1 MRPSEKSLR
10 FNLSTMKAVAF
21 LGLSFAL
28 VVGAFRA
35 HAGEAPAV
43 RANYAAFSGAF
54 APLWIAADRNLFSK
68 YGLNVDLRYIAPATA
83 TQALIGKNLEIINPG
98 GEIVEAGLN
107 GEPVVYIAGI
117 MNRAVMSIY
126 AKPEIGSLADLKGKV
141 LAVTVPGATTDFAAR
156 LLLQQARLTPGKDV
170 KLIYLKGMVEIL
182 TGINQGN
189 ADAGIFTSPTTL
201 KAQHAGLKELV
212 NVTEQNIPM
221 IHAALA
227 STKEYIKTRSRQRR
241 GGFYKL
247 ISKASKFPAPMP
259 STPNK
264 SSANTRRP
272 PMWPTWRIPIRHF
285 CRRGKD
291 CRSCPPLPFRRC
303 SISRPIP
310 APKRRSPKR
319 SSTIPSL
326 RRSASRDLS
335 ISFTSRPN
343 PDMRCPNGNGLDPE
357 IRAAGAARQP
367 VLSPDRK
374 KLEGL
379 NDWND

>member
-1 MRPSEKSLR
+1 MRPFEKSLR
-10 FNLSTMKAVAF
+10 FSLSTMQAVLLFA
-21 LGLSFAL
+21 LSFTLTLVDGAL
-28 VVGAFRA
+28 KA
-35 HAGEAPAV
+35 HAGEAPAI

-54 APLWIAADRNLFSK
+54 APLWIAADRNLFTK

-126 AKPEIGSLADLKGKV
+126 AKPEIRSLADLKGKV

-156 LLLQQARLTPGKDV
+156 VLLQQARLTPGKDV

-227 STKEYIKTRSRQRR
+227 STKDYVKT
-241 GGFYKL
+241 
-247 ISKASKFPAPMP
+247 
-259 STPNK
+259 
-264 SSANTRRP
+264 
-272 PMWPTWRIPIRHF
+272 
-285 CRRGKD
+285 
-291 CRSCPPLPFRRC
+291 
-303 SISRPIP
+303 
-310 APKRRSPKR
+310 
-319 SSTIPSL
+319 
-326 RRSASRDLS
+326 
-335 ISFTSRPN
+335 N
-343 PDMRCPNGNGLDPE
+343 PDNVRRFLQ
-357 IRAAGAARQP
+357 AY
-367 VLSPDRK
+367 
-374 KLEGL
+374 LEGIKISHTDAEYAKQIIGKYTKTTDVADLENSYQTFLPAWERLPLVPAAAVQTML
-379 NDWND
+379 NFATHPAAKTTKPETFIDNSILAEIGKSGFVDKLYK

>member
-10 FNLSTMKAVAF
+10 FNLSAIKTLAF
-21 LGLSFAL
+21 LGLFFAG
-28 VVGAFRA
+28 VFSAFRA
-35 HAGEAPAV
+35 HGGDAPAV

-54 APLWIAADRNLFSK
+54 APLWIATDRNLFSK

-117 MNRAVMSIY
+117 LNRAVMSIY
-126 AKPEIGSLADLKGKV
+126 AKPEIKSVADLKGKV

-170 KLIYLKGMVEIL
+170 KLLYLKGMVEIL
-182 TGINQGN
+182 AGINQGN

-227 STKEYIKTRSRQRR
+227 STKDYM
-241 GGFYKL
+241 
-247 ISKASKFPAPMP
+247 KA
-259 STPNK
+259 
-264 SSANTRRP
+264 
-272 PMWPTWRIPIRHF
+272 
-285 CRRGKD
+285 
-291 CRSCPPLPFRRC
+291 
-303 SISRPIP
+303 
-310 APKRRSPKR
+310 
-319 SSTIPSL
+319 
-326 RRSASRDLS
+326 
-335 ISFTSRPN
+335 N
-343 PDMRCPNGNGLDPE
+343 PDNVRRFLQ
-357 IRAAGAARQP
+357 AY
-367 VLSPDRK
+367 
-374 KLEGL
+374 LEGIKVARTDAEYAKQVIGKYTKTTDVNDLENSYQTFLPAWERLPLVPPAAVQTML
-379 NDWND
+379 NFATHPSAKAAKPETFIDNSILAEIGKSGFVDKLYK

>member
-1 MRPSEKSLR
+1 MRPSEKSIR
-10 FNLSTMKAVAF
+10 FTLLTV
-21 LGLSFAL
+21 L
-28 VVGAFRA
+28 VGAIFVLVPGSSRA
-35 HAGEAPAV
+35 RAAELPSV

-54 APLWIAADRNLFSK
+54 APLWIAADRNLFTK
-68 YGLNVDLRYIAPATA
+68 YGLNVDIRYIAPATA
-83 TQALIGKNLEIINPG
+83 TQALIGKNLDIINPG

-156 LLLQQARLTPGKDV
+156 VLLQQARLTPGKDV

-227 STKEYIKTRSRQRR
+227 STKEYVKTRRDDARR
-241 GGFYKL
+241 FLQAYLEGIK
-247 ISKASKFPAPMP
+247 
-259 STPNK
+259 
-264 SSANTRRP
+264 
-272 PMWPTWRIPIRHF
+272 
-285 CRRGKD
+285 
-291 CRSCPPLPFRRC
+291 
-303 SISRPIP
+303 ISR
-310 APKRRSPKR
+310 
-319 SSTIPSL
+319 T
-326 RRSASRDLS
+326 
-335 ISFTSRPN
+335 
-343 PDMRCPNGNGLDPE
+343 DPE
-357 IRAAGAARQP
+357 YTKQIIGKYTKTTDVADLENSYQTFLPAWERLPLVPGAAVQTMLNFATHP
-367 VLSPDRK
+367 GAKTAKPEAFIDNSILAEIDKSGFVA
-374 KLEGL
+374 KLYK
-379 NDWND
+379 

>member
-1 MRPSEKSLR
+1 MQ
-10 FNLSTMKAVAF
+10 AVLLFA
-21 LGLSFAL
+21 LSFTLVDGAL
-28 VVGAFRA
+28 KA
-35 HAGEAPAV
+35 HAGEAPAI

-126 AKPEIGSLADLKGKV
+126 AKPEIRSLADLKGKV

-156 LLLQQARLTPGKDV
+156 VLLQQARLTPGKDV

-227 STKEYIKTRSRQRR
+227 STKDYVKT
-241 GGFYKL
+241 
-247 ISKASKFPAPMP
+247 
-259 STPNK
+259 
-264 SSANTRRP
+264 
-272 PMWPTWRIPIRHF
+272 
-285 CRRGKD
+285 
-291 CRSCPPLPFRRC
+291 
-303 SISRPIP
+303 
-310 APKRRSPKR
+310 
-319 SSTIPSL
+319 
-326 RRSASRDLS
+326 
-335 ISFTSRPN
+335 N
-343 PDMRCPNGNGLDPE
+343 PDNVRRFLQ
-357 IRAAGAARQP
+357 AY
-367 VLSPDRK
+367 
-374 KLEGL
+374 LEGIKISHTDAEYAKQIIGKYTKTTDAADLENSYQTFLPAWERLPLVPAAAVQTML
-379 NDWND
+379 NFATHPAAKTMKPETFIDNSILAEIGKSGFVDKLYK

>member
-10 FNLSTMKAVAF
+10 FTLSTVL
-21 LGLSFAL
+21 LGTFFVL
-28 VVGAFRA
+28 VTGSSRA
-35 HAGEAPAV
+35 RAAEVPSV

-54 APLWIAADRNLFSK
+54 APLWIAADRNLFAK
-68 YGLNVDLRYIAPATA
+68 YGLNVDIRYIAPATA

-98 GEIVEAGLN
+98 GELVEAGLN

-156 LLLQQARLTPGKDV
+156 VLLQQVRLTPGKDV

-182 TGINQGN
+182 AGINQGN

-227 STKEYIKTRSRQRR
+227 STKEYVKTRRDDARR
-241 GGFYKL
+241 FLQAY
-247 ISKASKFPAPMP
+247 
-259 STPNK
+259 
-264 SSANTRRP
+264 
-272 PMWPTWRIPIRHF
+272 
-285 CRRGKD
+285 
-291 CRSCPPLPFRRC
+291 
-303 SISRPIP
+303 
-310 APKRRSPKR
+310 
-319 SSTIPSL
+319 
-326 RRSASRDLS
+326 
-335 ISFTSRPN
+335 
-343 PDMRCPNGNGLDPE
+343 
-357 IRAAGAARQP
+357 
-367 VLSPDRK
+367 
-374 KLEGL
+374 LEGINIARTDPNYAKQIIGKYTKTTDVADLENSYQTFLPAWERLPLVPAAAVQTML
-379 NDWND
+379 NFATHPGAKTAKPETFIDNSILAEIGKSGFVDKLYK